1 LFKKIINLQANYQR
15 KSNNYL
21 KIAIGLNSIT
31 FAITTKSSSLDFS
44 TFQFHESLNE
54 SLAMSGYKKPT
65 AIQEKAIPVIMEG
78 RDIIASAQTGTGKT
92 AAFLLPVLHKLLS
105 SDYKDSEVH
114 VLIMVPTRELAVQ
127 ISSHLDGLTYFSSL
141 SSIAVYGGGDGG
153 SFVREKQA
161 LSKGVDIVVATPGKL
176 ISHLNMGYVKMKE
189 LKFLILDEADR
200 MLDMGFHDDIMRI
213 ISHLPEKRQTLMFSA
228 TMPPKILQLTKTILH
243 NPVEVSVA
251 LSKPPESIKQEAFL
265 VYDTQKIPV
274 IEHILAQKEYKSV
287 LVFCSK
293 KQTVKQLTAQLQRKG
308 YNAKDIHSD
317 LDQTQRED
325 VLLEF
330 ASKRLPIL
338 IATDILSRGIDI
350 DQIELVINFDVPSD
364 GEDYVHRIGRT
375 ARAATTGS
383 AMTLINPDDIHKF
396 QRIEK
401 LIERV
406 IDKTPLPEKLGEGP
420 AYVASGPRN
429 KFKGKTE
436 SPRLSRPIT
445 HNDGTRT
452 IPKRTA
458 DDAPRVKP
466 TIVKSNQ
473 EGNTPE

>member
-1 LFKKIINLQANYQR
+1 
-15 KSNNYL
+15 
-21 KIAIGLNSIT
+21 
-31 FAITTKSSSLDFS
+31 
-44 TFQFHESLNE
+44 
-54 SLAMSGYKKPT
+54 MSGYKKPT
-65 AIQEKAIPVIMEG
+65 PIQEKAIPVIMEG
-78 RDIIASAQTGTGKT
+78 KDIIASAQTGTGKT

-105 SDYKDSEVH
+105 NNYNDSDVH
-114 VLIMVPTRELAVQ
+114 ALIMVPTRELAVQ

-161 LSKGVDIVVATPGKL
+161 LSQGVDIVVATPGKL

-213 ISHLPEKRQTLMFSA
+213 ISYLPQKRQTLMFSA
-228 TMPPKILQLTKTILH
+228 TMPPKILQLAKTILH
-243 NPVEVSVA
+243 DPVEVSVA
-251 LSKPPESIKQEAFL
+251 LSKPPESIKQEAYL

-274 IEHILAQKEYKSV
+274 IEHILAQQEYRSV
-287 LVFCSK
+287 LIFCSK
-293 KQTVKQLTAQLQRKG
+293 KQTVKQLTNQLQKKG
-308 YNAKDIHSD
+308 YKAKDIHSD

-325 VLLEF
+325 VLMEF

-383 AMTLINPDDIHKF
+383 AITLINQEDMHKF

-406 IDKTPLPEKLGEGP
+406 IDKTPLPQHIGEGP
-420 AYVASGPRN
+420 AYESLTN
-429 KFKGKTE
+429 KGRFKGK
-436 SPRLSRPIT
+436 P
-445 HNDGTRT
+445 GA
-452 IPKRTA
+452 KRTA
-458 DDAPRVKP
+458 TPPKQQKNLNVNPSLSAQNDPNRIKPKLVKP
-466 TIVKSNQ
+466 NQ
-473 EGNTPE
+473 NPANN